1 MIGIRGIYTTKSIN
15 CITTY
20 VIRRGCISA
29 EVIAAQLHRDDFASL
44 NVAFDV
50 EGERH
55 KSLNLNFL
63 DRWQESK
70 QCDQMVRTFFNIWLF
85 TTLKLCPIA

>member
-1 MIGIRGIYTTKSIN
+1 MIGIRGIYTTKSIH
-15 CITTY
+15 CITPY

-29 EVIAAQLHRDDFASL
+29 EVIAAQPHRDDFASL

-63 DRWQESK
+63 ERWQASK
-70 QCDQMVRTFFNIWLF
+70 QASSVTRWLEHF
-85 TTLKLCPIA
+85 SIFGHLQH